1 MSRGHVPSDAE
12 YKSQVSAVWK
22 ATFWMGL
29 ITIVEVVIALL
40 WMNFFPPEKSKLLLN
55 GFFIAASATK
65 AFFIIGEFMH
75 LKYEKRALMISMAVP
90 LIFLVWAI
98 IAFSWE
104 GGAWHHMRGY

>member
-22 ATFWMGL
+22 ATFWMTL
-29 ITIVEVVIALL
+29 ITIVEVVVALL
-40 WMNFFPPEKSKLLLN
+40 WMNYLAGKSKFVLN
-55 GFFIAASATK
+55 SFFVMASALK

-90 LIFLVWAI
+90 LIFLVWAL
-98 IAFSWE
+98 IAFVWAGGSWLNL
-104 GGAWHHMRGY
+104 RGL

>member
-22 ATFWMGL
+22 ATFWMTL
-29 ITIVEVVIALL
+29 ITIVEVIVALL
-40 WMNFFPPEKSKLLLN
+40 WMNFLGGHSKLILN
-55 GFFIAASATK
+55 SFFVAASATK

-90 LIFLVWAI
+90 LIFLVWAL
-98 IAFSWE
+98 IAFFWE
-104 GGAWHHMRGY
+104 GGSWLNLRGL

>member
-29 ITIVEVVIALL
+29 ITIVEVVIALI
-40 WMNFFPPEKSKLLLN
+40 WMKYLTDYPRIILN
-55 GFFIAASATK
+55 SFFIVASATK